1 MVKPYFLI
9 ANMSQ
14 IMYFATNMVTVVL
27 LRFTITRYQMSINVV
42 YAAAFVVL
50 CIPAAFVLGLPGF
63 SWALPAANAI
73 RLASAPALGCYGA
86 TGRADAA

>member
-50 CIPAAFVLGLPGF
+50 CIPAFIVLGLLGF
-63 SWALPAANAI
+63 S
-73 RLASAPALGCYGA
+73 
-86 TGRADAA
+86 

>member
-50 CIPAAFVLGLPGF
+50 CIPAAIVLGFPGF
-63 SWALPAANAI
+63 S
-73 RLASAPALGCYGA
+73 
-86 TGRADAA
+86 